1 MGLRSADVDSLT
13 CTLAC
18 HAKEFRNKKSP
29 PIMAGFIFCLSKLS
43 ANPVLKVPYQHSLKE
58 HFV

>member
-1 MGLRSADVDSLT
+1 MDSLT
-13 CTLAC
+13 YTLAC
-18 HAKEFRNKKSP
+18 QTKEFRNKKSP

-43 ANPVLKVPYQHSLKE
+43 ANPVLKVPCQHSLTE